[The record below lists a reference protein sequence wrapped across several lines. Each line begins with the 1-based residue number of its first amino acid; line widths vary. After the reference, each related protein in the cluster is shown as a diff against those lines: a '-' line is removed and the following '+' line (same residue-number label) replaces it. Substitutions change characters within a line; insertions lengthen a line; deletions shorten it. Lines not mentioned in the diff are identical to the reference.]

1 MSTDGARDAQR
12 ITDLPEPPASL
23 ASTTSASE
31 QEAADVRGGVKT
43 GIALATPSQLPEPYD
58 AGAVKGGALPL
69 VFPEQ

>member
-31 QEAADVRGGVKT
+31 QEAAVRGGVKT
-43 GIALATPSQLPEPYD
+43 GIALATPNQPPEPYD